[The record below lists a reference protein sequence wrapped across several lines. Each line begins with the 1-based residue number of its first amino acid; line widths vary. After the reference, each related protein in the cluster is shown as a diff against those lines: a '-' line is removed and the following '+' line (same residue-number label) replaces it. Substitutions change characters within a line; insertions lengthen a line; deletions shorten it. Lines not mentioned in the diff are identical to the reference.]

1 MKRILVV
8 AMMMVMGAVAIAA
21 AQCGT
26 PAKAAGTPTAGTTAA
41 KPAATAA
48 ATTTLT
54 GEIVDLSC
62 YMGHGAMGADHAKCA
77 QGCITKGQPVGFLTT
92 DGMLYLVIG
101 ANHEPANPKVADF
114 AGKKSTITGTVKESK
129 GLKSIEL
136 ASIAEAK

>member
-1 MKRILVV
+1 MKRILAV
-8 AMMMVMGAVAIAA
+8 ALLVVMGAVAIAA
-21 AQCGT
+21 AQTGEKPAAT
-26 PAKAAGTPTAGTTAA
+26 PAA
-41 KPAATAA
+41 KPAAAA
-48 ATTTLT
+48 PAEAAKAAPTTLT

-62 YMGHGAMGADHAKCA
+62 YMGHGAMGPDHAKCA
-77 QGCITKGQPVGFLTT
+77 QSCITKGQPVGFLTT

-101 ANHEPANPKVADF
+101 ANHEPANPKVAEF

>member
-8 AMMMVMGAVAIAA
+8 AMLLVMGVVAIAA
-21 AQCGT
+21 ADE
-26 PAKAAGTPTAGTTAA
+26 AKKEEAA
-41 KPAATAA
+41 KP
-48 ATTTLT
+48 TTLT

-101 ANHEPANPKVADF
+101 ANHEPANPKVAEF

>member
-8 AMMMVMGAVAIAA
+8 ALMLVMGAVAIAA

-26 PAKAAGTPTAGTTAA
+26 PAKAAAAGEAAA
-41 KPAATAA
+41 KP
-48 ATTTLT
+48 TTLT

-101 ANHEPANPKVADF
+101 ANHEPANPKVAEF